1 MVVFAFVAGGLVKGL
16 VGGGLPTTTVPILA
30 VVADPAW
37 AAAVTVLPV
46 LATNLW
52 QAFDG
57 RLFFAVLRRFWSYF
71 LAIATG
77 VVAGSQVLVGLPPQT
92 AALLIGIAV
101 VVLSPL
107 PMAGARFRVP
117 PRREP
122 VLNPVAGGILGLVGG
137 ATVVFSPMLVWLAA
151 LRIDK
156 NLFVATA
163 GCMAICC
170 TVPLY
175 IGLGASAALDW
186 AVLRASVLMLVPTMA
201 GYLIGRALRGAV
213 SQRAFR
219 LLLTGSL
226 MLIGCALV
234 GKGLGVWPA

>member
-1 MVVFAFVAGGLVKGL
+1 MVVAGFLAGGLVKGL

-30 VVADPAW
+30 IVLDPAH

-57 RLFFAVLRRFWSYF
+57 RLFVQVLRRFWSY
-71 LAIATG
+71 LAAIAAG
-77 VVAGSQVLVGLPPQT
+77 VVVGSQVLTGLPPRT

-107 PMAGARFRVP
+107 PLAGGRFRVS
-117 PRREP
+117 PRREKL
-122 VLNPVAGGILGLVGG
+122 LNPLAGGILGLVGG
-137 ATVVFSPMLVWLAA
+137 ATVVFSPMLVWLTA

-156 NLFVATA
+156 NMLVATA

-170 TVPLY
+170 MVPLY
-175 IGLGASAALDW
+175 LGLGFSASLDGAALR
-186 AVLRASVLMLVPTMA
+186 VSVVMLVPTLA
-201 GYLIGRALRGAV
+201 GYLVGRALRGAV

-219 LLLTGSL
+219 LILAGSL
-226 MLIGCALV
+226 VLIGLGLV
-234 GKGLGVWPA
+234 AKGLGGRLV